1 LWGIIIALEFFFLKK
16 YSFIFP
22 LTIQI
27 IRSLGKA
34 AANEAAEKGK
44 QRLQRTLVKS
54 LVQGNLPDAELQQRL
69 HLQRYVFAVVIVV
82 FVVFVVVAA
91 VVAVI
96 SIIIIILII
105 NTYSYE
111 RALAMRAAQEA
122 KKFSRITREQ
132 KTPPKVK
139 FGSVFTAVDSN
150 LMYKPAFT
158 ASSC

>member
-1 LWGIIIALEFFFLKK
+1 
-16 YSFIFP
+16 
-22 LTIQI
+22 
-27 IRSLGKA
+27 
-34 AANEAAEKGK
+34 
-44 QRLQRTLVKS
+44 VKS

-69 HLQRYVFAVVIVV
+69 HLQRYVFAVAIVV
-82 FVVFVVVAA
+82 FVVFVVVVAAA
-91 VVAVI
+91 VVVI

-150 LMYKPAFT
+150 LMYNPAFT

>member
-1 LWGIIIALEFFFLKK
+1 M
-16 YSFIFP
+16 
-22 LTIQI
+22 
-27 IRSLGKA
+27 GKA

-54 LVQGNLPDAELQQRL
+54 LVQGNIPDAELQQRL
-69 HLQRYVFAVVIVV
+69 HLQRYVFAVVIVI
-82 FVVFVVVAA
+82 FVVFVVFAA
-91 VVAVI
+91 VVVVI
-96 SIIIIILII
+96 SIIIIIIIILII

-150 LMYKPAFT
+150 LMYNPAFT